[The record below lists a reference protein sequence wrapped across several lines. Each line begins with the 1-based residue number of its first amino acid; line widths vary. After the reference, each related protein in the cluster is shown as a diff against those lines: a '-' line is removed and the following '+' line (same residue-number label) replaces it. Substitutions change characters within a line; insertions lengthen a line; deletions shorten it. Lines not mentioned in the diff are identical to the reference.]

1 MKTYKKTRK
10 MEQDKFLPPKFSEAM
25 KDLADCMFTQSIG
38 LTEITNSVSGMRLT
52 SFNKSDADH

>member
-1 MKTYKKTRK
+1 

-25 KDLADCMFTQSIG
+25 KDLADCMFNQSTG
-38 LTEITNSVSGMRLT
+38 NTDVANSVSRMGFT